1 MHLVSP
7 LLRLRSFFWDGFLIF
22 FLSRPVAAFF
32 CSVPWQFFF
41 IFPAFIPHCNIER
54 PKKKK
59 MHLFCWNLVISNPY
73 MSHSLSLLLSVYF
86 SLLFSPHPTGDGSYS
101 CPETAALHH
110 SQCKSHHALLPP
122 LSPSLFGVMPL
133 HQCVISQRN
142 MTSATSASDYQP
154 NLLYHTCSP
163 FLSFILSLAI
173 NLIPP
178 SPAPTPKLF
187 FLILLIHSKILLF
200 SFVISY
206 HLPPKSMSDPETH
219 PFWMDLT
226 PLAHPLTYVCHPHH
240 LERDPQPHAHQRRDG
255 PPAVCAAGAHLQ
267 PAGGPHDDQDG
278 SPGPGGGDGL

>member
-1 MHLVSP
+1 MASL
-7 LLRLRSFFWDGFLIF
+7 FIFF

-54 PKKKK
+54 CIYFVGIFWYLI
-59 MHLFCWNLVISNPY
+59 LFS
-73 MSHSLSLLLSVYF
+73 MSHSLFLLLSVYF
-86 SLLFSPHPTGDGSYS
+86 SLFFSPHPTGDGSYS

-133 HQCVISQRN
+133 HQCVISQWN

-154 NLLYHTCSP
+154 DSLYHTCSP
-163 FLSFILSLAI
+163 FLSLILSLAI

-178 SPAPTPKLF
+178 SPVPAPELF
-187 FLILLIHSKILLF
+187 FLILLIRSKILLF
-200 SFVISY
+200 SFVMFS
-206 HLPPKSMSDPETH
+206 HLPPKSMSHPETH

-226 PLAHPLTYVCHPHH
+226 PPAHPLTYLCPPHH
-240 LERDPQPHAHQRRDG
+240 VERDPQPHAHQRRDG
-255 PPAVCAAGAHLQ
+255 PPAVRAAGAHLQ